1 MNQPSMLG
9 YIRDQGR
16 ALRNTLEI
24 REVFC
29 GPMSE
34 LFQGRDVKKVY
45 LLGSGTSYNAALAIR
60 QYLEMYL
67 TVEAEAMIPT
77 AFTNYTRINNNCI
90 YNADQVLVVGISQS
104 GTSVSTIEAMK
115 RARREGYCTA
125 AVTEAEDSLI
135 TREVDL
141 TVKLTCGKEL
151 IPVETRG
158 YTVTLLQGYLTA
170 VETARR
176 MGRISE
182 EACREA
188 MDRAECFLARYDE
201 ILARTEAW
209 YDSHKAEFLNMK
221 KGVIASY
228 GLNACTSIEAELK
241 LNETFKMP
249 VKAYEMEEMI
259 HGPQMA
265 FDQDTYVFLV
275 ASNEAEFERVALFKG
290 FFQEN
295 HITEHVFI
303 ITDRQMELGEN
314 DLYLDFDIPVE
325 LSPLAFTLPFQIIA
339 ARNCEACGIDTS
351 RRPPNRKSF
360 AHIYKEIVKEEA

>member
-16 ALRNTLEI
+16 ALRNTMET

-29 GPMSE
+29 GPMSK
-34 LFQGRDVKKVY
+34 LFQQRDVKKVY

-60 QYLEMYL
+60 RYLEMYL
-67 TVEAEAMIPT
+67 PVEAEAMIPT
-77 AFTNYTRINNNCI
+77 VFTNYTRINNNCI
-90 YNADQVLVVGISQS
+90 YRPDQVLVIGISQS

-115 RARREGYCTA
+115 RAGREGYLTV

-135 TREVDL
+135 TKEVDL

-170 VETARR
+170 VETAFCL
-176 MGRISE
+176 GRISE
-182 EACREA
+182 KERGEIL
-188 MDRAECFLARYDE
+188 DRTGHFLAQYDE
-201 ILARTEAW
+201 ILARAEVW
-209 YDSHKAEFLNMK
+209 YDSHKTEFLDMK

-241 LNETFKMP
+241 LNETFKKPM
-249 VKAYEMEEMI
+249 KAYEMEEMI

-265 FDQDTYVFLV
+265 FDEDTYVFLV
-275 ASNEAEFERVALFKG
+275 ASDEAEFERVALFKR
-290 FFQEN
+290 FFEEN
-295 HITEHVFI
+295 RITEHVFI
-303 ITDRQMELGEN
+303 ITNRQMELGEK
-314 DLYLDFDIPVE
+314 DLFLDFDIPAE
-325 LSPLAFTLPFQIIA
+325 LSPLAFTLPFQVIA
-339 ARNCEACGIDTS
+339 ARNCIECGIDTS
-351 RRPPNRKSF
+351 KRPPNRKSF
-360 AHIYKEIVKEEA
+360 AHIY

>member
-1 MNQPSMLG
+1 MMNQPSMLG

-16 ALRNTLEI
+16 ALRNTLETK
-24 REVFC
+24 EVFC
-29 GPMSE
+29 GPAAE
-34 LFQGRDVKKVY
+34 LFRQNDVKKVY

-67 TVEAEAMIPT
+67 PVEAEAMLPT
-77 AFTNYTRINNNCI
+77 VFTNYTRINNNCI
-90 YNADQVLVVGISQS
+90 YRKDQVLVIGISQS

-115 RARREGYCTA
+115 RARGEGYRIA

-135 TREVDL
+135 TGEVDL
-141 TVKLTCGKEL
+141 TIKLTCGKEL

-170 VETARR
+170 VETAFSL
-176 MGRISE
+176 GRISGE
-182 EACREA
+182 ERGEILE
-188 MDRAECFLARYDE
+188 RTGRFLAQYDE
-201 ILARTEAW
+201 ILARTEVW
-209 YDSHKAEFLNMK
+209 YDSRKAELLNMR

-275 ASNEAEFERVALFKG
+275 ASGEAEFERVALFKR
-290 FFQEN
+290 FFEEN
-295 HITEHVFI
+295 RITEHVFI
-303 ITDRQMELGEN
+303 ITDRQMELGER
-314 DLYLDFDIPVE
+314 DLFLDFDIPVE
-325 LSPLAFTLPFQIIA
+325 LSPLAFTLPFQVIA
-339 ARNCEACGIDTS
+339 ARNCIECGIDTG

-360 AHIYKEIVKEEA
+360 AHIYKEEA